1 MIKSIQLTNEPIEL
15 YKGLKIKKSK
25 PIVLQNMSSRE
36 VYIAESSDDIFIN
49 FMCLMPKGEIG
60 SIMSLDGHKELW
72 LYTKDLL
79 GNTKVHVN
87 VQVPND

>member
-15 YKGLKIKKSK
+15 YKDLKIKKSK
-25 PIVLQNMSSRE
+25 PVVLQNMSSRE
-36 VYIAESSDDIFIN
+36 VYIAESFDEINKN

-60 SIMSLDGHKELW
+60 SIMSLDGHKELF

-79 GNTKVHVN
+79 GNTKIHIN
-87 VQVPND
+87 IQVSND